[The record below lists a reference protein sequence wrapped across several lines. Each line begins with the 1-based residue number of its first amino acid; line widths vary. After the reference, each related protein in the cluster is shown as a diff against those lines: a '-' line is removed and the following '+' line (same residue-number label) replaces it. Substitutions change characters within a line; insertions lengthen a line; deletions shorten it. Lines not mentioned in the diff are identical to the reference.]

1 MRLLLSSQASLRRE
15 EATKWQEGEC
25 VQNKIIVYFEA
36 TQSPPPDSVGSPLS
50 EGAFGVVRTYHVAAR
65 LSHILRN
72 LR

>member
-50 EGAFGVVRTYHVAAR
+50 EGAFGVVRTYRITVR
-65 LSHILRN
+65 FPLSP
-72 LR
+72 